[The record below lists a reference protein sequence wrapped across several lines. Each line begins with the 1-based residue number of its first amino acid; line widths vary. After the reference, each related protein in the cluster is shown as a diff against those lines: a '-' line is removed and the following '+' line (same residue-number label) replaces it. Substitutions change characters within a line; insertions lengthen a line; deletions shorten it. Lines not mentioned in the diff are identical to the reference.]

1 MDHSIVDTAMTSRKR
16 KREEYKKII
25 LLAAACV
32 VHMVIGVVTW
42 YHNNYFV
49 KEPTRNWELERHS
62 FLNHLYRGTNKDC
75 IEQLRLSKNAFFNLC
90 RILQEKGG
98 LVRTRNV
105 PTTEAISMFLHILAH
120 NLKYRVVQFSYCR
133 SKETI
138 SRQFNDVLRAVMKVS
153 KDYLNFQPCTL
164 EGAEANKWRWFER
177 CIGALDETHIPVTVS
192 PDERPRYRNRKGDVS
207 TNVLAACGPDLRF
220 IYVLPGWEGSAGDSR
235 VLRDALRR
243 QNKLEIPTDQRNLG
257 NKGDGGWKR
266 SALNVVAT
274 VLSTSFNVNVT
285 SDNVKNR
292 IKLWRSW
299 YGIVSDILGQS
310 GFDWDGTKHM
320 ITVENENAW
329 NEYCTS
335 HKSAKPFRYKV
346 LQNWDDIVD
355 LCAKDRAT
363 GHGAETAID
372 ADEAMSRETNE
383 VEFMGLGA
391 TAIDLEEPSSNTK
404 GKRQGSTSSGTH
416 PHKRKMGEKE
426 GIAASLDKMTNS
438 FNRMVEKMDGKV
450 DDEDIQEVLREAAL
464 IPDLNRQQWAKA
476 IKWLA
481 DDPKQLAIV
490 KALPIHQKTDYVL
503 THLGE

>member
-16 KREEYKKII
+16 KREEYKNII

-62 FLNHLYRGTNKDC
+62 FLNRLYRGKNKDC

-105 PTTEAISMFLHILAH
+105 PTTEAVAMFLHILAH
-120 NLKYRVVQFSYCR
+120 NLKYMVVQFSYCR

-177 CIGALDETHIPVTVS
+177 CIGALDGTHIPVTVS

-235 VLRDALRR
+235 VLRDALRH
-243 QNKLEIPTDQRNLG
+243 QNKLEIPTGKYFLVDAGYTNGPGFLAPYRGTRYHLNEWIGNTPQSYKELFNLRHASARNAIERDQRNLG

-266 SALNVVAT
+266 SALNAAAA

-363 GHGAETAID
+363 GHGAETAMD
-372 ADEAMSRETNE
+372 ADEAM
-383 VEFMGLGA
+383 
-391 TAIDLEEPSSNTK
+391 I
-404 GKRQGSTSSGTH
+404 
-416 PHKRKMGEKE
+416 
-426 GIAASLDKMTNS
+426 
-438 FNRMVEKMDGKV
+438 

>member
-32 VHMVIGVVTW
+32 VHMVISVVTW

-62 FLNHLYRGTNKDC
+62 FLNRLYRGTNKDC

-105 PTTEAISMFLHILAH
+105 PTTEAVSMFLHILAH
-120 NLKYRVVQFSYCR
+120 NLKYRVVQFSYYR

-164 EGAEANKWRWFER
+164 EGAEANK
-177 CIGALDETHIPVTVS
+177 CIGALDGTHIPVTVS
-192 PDERPRYRNRKGDVS
+192 PDERPKYLTLTSMESSNEKMTDKRK
-207 TNVLAACGPDLRF
+207 VLGKNNEETRSYFTWNLEMERVWAD
-220 IYVLPGWEGSAGDSR
+220 
-235 VLRDALRR
+235 VLR
-243 QNKLEIPTDQRNLG
+243 DQRNLG
-257 NKGDGGWKR
+257 NKGDGGWKM
-266 SALNVVAT
+266 SALNAAAAM
-274 VLSTSFNVNVT
+274 LSTSFNVNVT

-310 GFDWDGTKHM
+310 GFDWDDTKHM

-346 LQNWDDIVD
+346 LQDRDDIVD

-363 GHGAETAID
+363 GHGAETAMD

-391 TAIDLEEPSSNTK
+391 TTIDLEEPSSNTK
-404 GKRQGSTSSGTH
+404 GKRQGSTSSVTH

-426 GIAASLDKMTNS
+426 GIAASLDKMANS
-438 FNRMVEKMDGKV
+438 FNRIVEKMDGKV

-464 IPDLNRQQWAKA
+464 IPDLNKQQWAKA

-490 KALPIHQKTDYVL
+490 KAIPIHQKTDYVL